1 MKYWLI
7 IWFFAPGPD
16 GSHVYVDKREIAYK
30 DEASCYV
37 AMDYIK
43 PPQKAYTIQMHCV
56 SDDHFRG
63 RKVDQG
69 VPLD

>member
-7 IWFFAPGPD
+7 IWFFAPGGD
-16 GSHVYVDKREIAYK
+16 FVGKREIAYK
-30 DEASCYV
+30 DEASCYI
-37 AMDYIK
+37 AMDAIR
-43 PPQKAYTIQMHCV
+43 PPKKNYTTQMFCV

-63 RKVDQG
+63 RKVDPG